1 MYQGGL
7 PGQEGK
13 DVGVKGDV
21 VGKGLEGKRGRRV
34 LSGGHGERQARAW
47 SYNGHLSQAQR
58 RTSNVLPDIGGFR
71 ALGNLFR
78 V

>member
-13 DVGVKGDV
+13 DVGVKGGV
-21 VGKGLEGKRGRRV
+21 VGKGLEGKQGRV
-34 LSGGHGERQARAW
+34 LCGGHKELQARAW

-58 RTSNVLPDIGGFR
+58 RTSDVLPDIGGCR